1 MAGADFVTAKRAAT
15 GVKWSF
21 DFKLSHLP
29 TSFHFLLRG
38 LFQGPWS
45 KRLNGNI
52 HTY

>member
-1 MAGADFVTAKRAAT
+1 MAGADFVTVTRAAT

-21 DFKLSHLP
+21 SFRLGHLAS
-29 TSFHFLLRG
+29 SFHFFMGELA
-38 LFQGPWS
+38 QGALS